1 MVELMN
7 TELNVAIN
15 VPKALGKS
23 VKTSINK
30 SSSILEVIKNNV
42 EKSIVDK
49 IIHDNEFNRFALI
62 YQKMHMIF
70 ADYPFEYVDFKHLT
84 CLPD

>member
-1 MVELMN
+1 MN

-62 YQKMHMIF
+62 YLNGERIKN
-70 ADYPFEYVDFKHLT
+70 AD
-84 CLPD
+84 CLIRASQNDIDIIIPMAGG